1 VFRNTPRTH
10 PWVNNAEAN
19 LIEQAD
25 ATAPNKP
32 APGKVSTREL
42 FSRMTP
48 RSIANLLCV
57 NAQTI
62 FSTIA
67 DNIYSA
73 WIPLFLIRVH
83 GLEFKEMGIYSAL
96 PLLGGAIGGAL
107 GGYLNDYFIRKTG
120 NLRFSRT
127 GVGLAGK
134 GGAAV
139 LLFVALAFFYDQP
152 YAFCGM
158 LFFIKLVGDTSL
170 TTTWGAVSD
179 IGGRASASVFA
190 YNNGV
195 ASIFSL
201 VAPVMYGYMSQ
212 YWGWQAVFITAGLS
226 YLLCSLSWL
235 LIDCT
240 IPVMPEE
247 DHLAD
252 RPTEERR
259 VPGSKTPAMV
269 ERIVRL
275 MRFRNG
281 FLIGAMLVGGAALL
295 KLMGAVL
302 VGFLPAWLNFGVAVI
317 PLWLTGPLFLILAAA
332 TIQMSLKIG
341 ELE

>member
-1 VFRNTPRTH
+1 
-10 PWVNNAEAN
+10 
-19 LIEQAD
+19 
-25 ATAPNKP
+25 
-32 APGKVSTREL
+32 
-42 FSRMTP
+42 
-48 RSIANLLCV
+48 
-57 NAQTI
+57 
-62 FSTIA
+62 
-67 DNIYSA
+67 
-73 WIPLFLIRVH
+73 
-83 GLEFKEMGIYSAL
+83 
-96 PLLGGAIGGAL
+96 
-107 GGYLNDYFIRKTG
+107 
-120 NLRFSRT
+120 
-127 GVGLAGK
+127 
-134 GGAAV
+134 
-139 LLFVALAFFYDQP
+139 
-152 YAFCGM
+152 
-158 LFFIKLVGDTSL
+158 
-170 TTTWGAVSD
+170 
-179 IGGRASASVFA
+179 
-190 YNNGV
+190 
-195 ASIFSL
+195 
-201 VAPVMYGYMSQ
+201 MYGYMSQ